1 MAEKVKKKFL
11 TVCEGGNVRSVSMAF
26 TLKYEFHQDAIAFS
40 HSRNGDEALK
50 LLADWADYIIVME
63 PKFAD
68 RFEAWKGKVRVYDV
82 GPDRWMNPLH
92 KELYEIVSRGAQDWS
107 NRNFE
112 I

>member
-1 MAEKVKKKFL
+1 MTEKIVKKFM

-26 TLKYEFHQDAIAFS
+26 ILKYEFHQDAVAFS
-40 HSRNGDEALK
+40 HSRNKDGLLK

-68 RFEAWKGKVRVYDV
+68 RFEAWKGKVRVVDV

-92 KELYEIVSRGAQDWS
+92 KELCDFLSRVAQEWYG
-107 NRNFE
+107 RNFE